1 MSLTFNPKKF
11 GINEK
16 TRLVIYDSS
25 KQVFYLKIEIKKE
38 EIYTLEDQEV
48 IENSRNY
55 KYKFQL
61 YKNGCWE
68 DVTNYISLLEDF
80 KLNVFKINGPKIEDF
95 QLEDFLLEKSN
106 VDDNTLNK
114 WIKMLVD
121 QPSPPLLSRF
131 RRTITLFMRSLWSKS
146 NSSHKNAK
154 RFIQALKTR
163 IHYEPN
169 LLGNIVFYL
178 ENYLEIKQEM
188 TKRGH
193 NTKFYDYQYL
203 INNEEN
209 YSYLETFIKKLEKHS
224 STLQM
229 ASVLSGKLYSFLGQ
243 REKAIKCFQKALL
256 FSENYIPFLNFDQG
270 LYTYSDILPVK
281 KMNGKI
287 EILFDNKKRN
297 NTVLLIS
304 VDQRFLR
311 LYGINL
317 MFMAM
322 VLKKYHFHFHV
333 IGNKNEVEKCVSETI
348 SLFNTMKSFRQS
360 ESPIIHPTFSME
372 DIPKGVPEMK
382 TYFAC
387 ARFLTAR
394 YFMDY
399 FNSDLYI
406 MDADLFTNSDPGP
419 FLKSIKN
426 YDVGLAFSRGV
437 VSICPWRRI
446 MAGNVFL
453 KNNHHSRSFISLV
466 EDYIYSN
473 LSKEKTWTLDQNAL
487 SYAYEQMAINPSV
500 NIGNI
505 MKVCPFYQPG
515 IRRDIES

>member
-1 MSLTFNPKKF
+1 M
-11 GINEK
+11 
-16 TRLVIYDSS
+16 
-25 KQVFYLKIEIKKE
+25 IEIKKG
-38 EIYTLEDQEV
+38 EIYTLEDQTV
-48 IENSRNY
+48 IENSWNF

-61 YKNGCWE
+61 FKNGRWE
-68 DVTNYISLLEDF
+68 DETKYFSLGEEF
-80 KLNVFKINGPKIEDF
+80 NIE
-95 QLEDFLLEKSN
+95 EFLLDKLK
-106 VDDNTLNK
+106 VDDDTLNK

-121 QPSPPLLSRF
+121 HKSSHLLLQF
-131 RRTITLFMRSLWSKS
+131 RTAITLFMRSLWSERL
-146 NSSHKNAK
+146 SSHKNAK
-154 RFIQALKTR
+154 RLIQALKSQ
-163 IHYEPN
+163 IHYEAS

-193 NTKFYDYQYL
+193 YAKTYQHF
-203 INNEEN
+203 IKNKEN
-209 YSYLETFIKKLEKHS
+209 YSYLETFIEKLEKHS

-229 ASVLSGKLYSFLGQ
+229 ANVLSGKLYSFLGQ

-270 LYTYSDILPVK
+270 LYTYSDLLPVK

-419 FLKSIKN
+419 FLKSIKQ
-426 YDVGLAFSRGV
+426 YDVGLAFAGG
-437 VSICPWRRI
+437 ICTLCPWRRI
-446 MAGNVFL
+446 GAGNVFL
-453 KNNHHSRSFISLV
+453 KNNHYSRSFISFV
-466 EDYIYSN
+466 EDYIYTN
-473 LSKEKTWTLDQNAL
+473 LPKEKTWTLDQNAL
-487 SYAYEQMAINPSV
+487 SYAYEQMATNPSV
-500 NIGNI
+500 NIGNLGNR
-505 MKVCPFYQPG
+505 PFYQPR
-515 IRRDIES
+515 IRINIESQ